1 MEEEK
6 KDDNIDLQQEAK
18 EIVMSELEK
27 TGLISNMRAMIK
39 KSILEIL
46 EKQNENTKQK
56 LEFDYMTP
64 LHRLNKNKE
73 IILVCHLIKEFL
85 KFYEMEY
92 TLPIFENESN
102 IKENI
107 QKETLLKEL
116 KLQENNK
123 EEPKPVLLQ
132 LISERLNNPF
142 GAGLNNTAD
151 RYSGGFSNYSNAYNN
166 PSLVNKSDDNQ
177 NGYNNPIV
185 PNKKLSPINFT
196 NTNKSVE
203 MNEDPSS
210 KFSNINISDVY
221 KRDKEDKEITAAD
234 ILNKNNN
241 KDNNKDNNKAD
252 PILTGN
258 ENFDGGF
265 TLENKLSKSNKYDED
280 FKEVILEEEI
290 EKDKDKKV
298 NNQGEESISAS
309 KSFGYDSSVQNF
321 NVKEFDYVEDVEKP

>member
-6 KDDNIDLQQEAK
+6 KDENLDLQQEAK
-18 EIVMSELEK
+18 EIVLNELEK

-46 EKQNENTKQK
+46 EKQSDNTKQK

-64 LHRLNKNKE
+64 LNRLNKNKE
-73 IILVCHLIKEFL
+73 LILACQLIKEFL

-107 QKETLLKEL
+107 QKETLLKEF
-116 KLQENNK
+116 KLQENK
-123 EEPKPVLLQ
+123 DDPKPVLLQ
-132 LISERLNNPF
+132 LVMEKLNNNAF
-142 GAGLNNTAD
+142 NNNNNAD
-151 RYSGGFSNYSNAYNN
+151 RYSGTFANYSNVYNN
-166 PSLVNKSDDNQ
+166 PNKLDDN
-177 NGYNNPIV
+177 NSYNNPVV

-203 MNEDPSS
+203 MNDDPSS

-221 KRDKEDKEITAAD
+221 KRDKEITAAD

-241 KDNNKDNNKAD
+241 NNNNKDINYNNKD
-252 PILTGN
+252 PILSGN
-258 ENFDGGF
+258 EKVDGGF
-265 TLENKLSKSNKYDED
+265 TLENKLSKSDKYDEE
-280 FKEVILEEEI
+280 FNEVILEEDI
-290 EKDKDKKV
+290 DKDKDKKN
-298 NNQGEESISAS
+298 NNQEESISAS
-309 KSFGYDSSVQNF
+309 ASKSYGYDSSVQNF
-321 NVKEFDYVEDVEKP
+321 NVKEFDYIEDVEKP

>member
-6 KDDNIDLQQEAK
+6 KDENIDLQQEAK
-18 EIVMSELEK
+18 EIVLNELEK

-46 EKQNENTKQK
+46 EKQNDNTKQK

-64 LHRLNKNKE
+64 LNRLNKNKE
-73 IILVCHLIKEFL
+73 LILACQLIKEFL

-92 TLPIFENESN
+92 TFPIFENESN

-123 EEPKPVLLQ
+123 DEPKPVLLQ
-132 LISERLNNPF
+132 LVLERLNN
-142 GAGLNNTAD
+142 LNNNNNNAD
-151 RYSGGFSNYSNAYNN
+151 RYSGSFANYSNVYNN
-166 PSLVNKSDDNQ
+166 PNKLDDNNQ
-177 NGYNNPIV
+177 TGSYNNPIV
-185 PNKKLSPINFT
+185 PNKKLSPISFT

-203 MNEDPSS
+203 MNDDPSS

-221 KRDKEDKEITAAD
+221 KRDKEITAAD
-234 ILNKNNN
+234 ILNKNSN
-241 KDNNKDNNKAD
+241 KDNNINNNKD
-252 PILTGN
+252 PILSGN
-258 ENFDGGF
+258 ENVEGEF
-265 TLENKLSKSNKYDED
+265 TLENKLSKSDKFDEE
-280 FKEVILEEEI
+280 FNEVILEEEI
-290 EKDKDKKV
+290 DKDKKT
-298 NNQGEESISAS
+298 NAQAEESISAS
-309 KSFGYDSSVQNF
+309 KSYGYDSSVQNF

>member
-6 KDDNIDLQQEAK
+6 KDENLDLQQEAK
-18 EIVMSELEK
+18 EIVLNELEK

-46 EKQNENTKQK
+46 EKQSDNTKQK

-64 LHRLNKNKE
+64 LNRLNKNKE
-73 IILVCHLIKEFL
+73 LILACQLIKEFL

-107 QKETLLKEL
+107 QKETLLKEF
-116 KLQENNK
+116 KLQENK
-123 EEPKPVLLQ
+123 DDPKPVLLQ
-132 LISERLNNPF
+132 LVMERLNNPF
-142 GAGLNNTAD
+142 NNNNAD
-151 RYSGGFSNYSNAYNN
+151 RYSGTFANYSNVYNN
-166 PSLVNKSDDNQ
+166 PNKLDDN
-177 NGYNNPIV
+177 NSYNNPVV

-203 MNEDPSS
+203 MNDDPSS

-221 KRDKEDKEITAAD
+221 KRDKEITAAD

-241 KDNNKDNNKAD
+241 NNKDINNNNKD
-252 PILTGN
+252 PILSGN
-258 ENFDGGF
+258 EKVDGGF
-265 TLENKLSKSNKYDED
+265 TLENKLSKSDKYDEE
-280 FKEVILEEEI
+280 FNEVILEEDI
-290 EKDKDKKV
+290 DKDKDKKN
-298 NNQGEESISAS
+298 NNQEESISAS
-309 KSFGYDSSVQNF
+309 ASKSYGYDSSVQNF
-321 NVKEFDYVEDVEKP
+321 NVKEFDYIEDVEKP

>member
-18 EIVMSELEK
+18 EIVLNELEK

-46 EKQNENTKQK
+46 EKQNDNTKQK

-64 LHRLNKNKE
+64 LNRLNKNKE
-73 IILVCHLIKEFL
+73 LILACQLIKEFL

-92 TLPIFENESN
+92 TFPIFENESN

-107 QKETLLKEL
+107 QKETLLKEF
-116 KLQENNK
+116 KLQENK
-123 EEPKPVLLQ
+123 DDPKPVLLQ
-132 LISERLNNPF
+132 LVMERLNNPF
-142 GAGLNNTAD
+142 NNNNAD
-151 RYSGGFSNYSNAYNN
+151 RYSGTFANYSNVYNN
-166 PSLVNKSDDNQ
+166 PNKLDDNNQ
-177 NGYNNPIV
+177 NNYNNPIV

-203 MNEDPSS
+203 MNDDPSS

-221 KRDKEDKEITAAD
+221 KRDKEITAAD

-241 KDNNKDNNKAD
+241 NNKDINNNNKD
-252 PILTGN
+252 PILSGN
-258 ENFDGGF
+258 EKVDGGF
-265 TLENKLSKSNKYDED
+265 TLENKLSKSDKYDEE
-280 FKEVILEEEI
+280 FNEVILEEDI
-290 EKDKDKKV
+290 DKDKDKKN
-298 NNQGEESISAS
+298 NNQEESISAS
-309 KSFGYDSSVQNF
+309 ASKSYGYDSSVQNF
-321 NVKEFDYVEDVEKP
+321 NVKEFDYIEDVEKP

>member
-6 KDDNIDLQQEAK
+6 KDENLDLQQEAK
-18 EIVMSELEK
+18 EIVLNELEK

-46 EKQNENTKQK
+46 EKQSDNTKQK

-64 LHRLNKNKE
+64 LNRLNKNKE
-73 IILVCHLIKEFL
+73 LILACQLIKEFL

-107 QKETLLKEL
+107 QKETLLKEF
-116 KLQENNK
+116 KLQENK
-123 EEPKPVLLQ
+123 DDPKPVLLQ
-132 LISERLNNPF
+132 LVMEKLNNNAF
-142 GAGLNNTAD
+142 NNNNNAD
-151 RYSGGFSNYSNAYNN
+151 RYSGTFANYSNVYNN
-166 PSLVNKSDDNQ
+166 PNKLDDN
-177 NGYNNPIV
+177 NSYNNPVV

-203 MNEDPSS
+203 MNDDPSS

-221 KRDKEDKEITAAD
+221 KRDKEITAAD

-241 KDNNKDNNKAD
+241 NKDINNNNKD
-252 PILTGN
+252 PILSGN
-258 ENFDGGF
+258 EKVDGGF
-265 TLENKLSKSNKYDED
+265 TLENKLSKSDKYDEE
-280 FKEVILEEEI
+280 FNEVILEEDI
-290 EKDKDKKV
+290 DKDKDKKN
-298 NNQGEESISAS
+298 NNQEESISAS
-309 KSFGYDSSVQNF
+309 ASKSYGYDSSVQNF
-321 NVKEFDYVEDVEKP
+321 NVKEFDYIEDVEKP